1 MSTNVCLNK
10 QKKIVGIM
18 EKNLNC
24 KIGMSMKKT
33 RVDQIKVPLLYFNN
47 YKLVEIFSILIYS
60 IVLEIVYITIIKK

>member
-1 MSTNVCLNK
+1 
-10 QKKIVGIM
+10 M

-33 RVDQIKVPLLYFNN
+33 GVDQIKVPLLYFNN

-60 IVLEIVYITIIKK
+60 IVLEIVYITIIKKYINNHVFIM